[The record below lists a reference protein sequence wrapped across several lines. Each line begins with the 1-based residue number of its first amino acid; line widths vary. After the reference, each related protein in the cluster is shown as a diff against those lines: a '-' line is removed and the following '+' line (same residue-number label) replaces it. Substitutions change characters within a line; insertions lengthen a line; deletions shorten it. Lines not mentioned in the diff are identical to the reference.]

1 MSFNDMS
8 KRKSKVSMTI
18 EKIYNSVLFAGVIM
32 VLLFGFFAYKCSLE
46 TEDFVTMPSEVI
58 YK

>member
-8 KRKSKVSMTI
+8 KRKSKASIVI

-46 TEDFVTMPSEVI
+46 TEDSVTMPSEVV

>member
-8 KRKSKVSMTI
+8 KRKSKASIVI

-32 VLLFGFFAYKCSLE
+32 VLLFGFFAYKCSLD
-46 TEDFVTMPSEVI
+46 TSQGVVMPSEVI